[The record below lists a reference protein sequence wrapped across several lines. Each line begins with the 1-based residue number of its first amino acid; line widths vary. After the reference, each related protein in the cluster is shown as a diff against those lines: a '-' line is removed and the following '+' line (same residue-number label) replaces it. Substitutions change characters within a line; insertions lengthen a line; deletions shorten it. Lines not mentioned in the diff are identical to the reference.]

1 MSGKELKIGN
11 ITVPYG
17 IMLAPMAGIS
27 NHVFRKICREFGV
40 GYTVSEMVSAKALCY
55 DQRCKKNGRA
65 EAPKTAELSAVY
77 PDDYP
82 MAVQLFGSEPDFMS
96 EAATILESCEYKG
109 CRSSLKPAAIDINMG
124 CPVAKVVSNGDG
136 SALMKDPVL
145 CGRIVAAVKKA
156 VSVPVTVKIRA
167 GWSNDCKNAVEVAR
181 QCEAGGANAIT
192 VHGRTRTEM
201 YSPGIDRRII
211 ADVKRAVSVP
221 VIGNGDI
228 FTSADTVSML
238 EETGCDGIMVARGAL
253 GNPWIFGNIISRFEG
268 TDEHIPSTEER
279 IAMALRHAEM
289 LIKEN
294 PVSGL
299 AESRKHL
306 AWYIKGIPGAAA
318 VRSAVMT
325 CTSFDRVR
333 ELMMSLILRGDGR

>member
-1 MSGKELKIGN
+1 MSEKELKIGN

-27 NHVFRKICREFGV
+27 DHVFRKICREFGV

-55 DQRCKKNGRA
+55 DQRCKKAGRS

-77 PDDYP
+77 PDDQP

-96 EAATILESCEYKG
+96 EAAAMLESCAYKG
-109 CRSSLKPAAIDINMG
+109 CKSSLKPAAIDINMG
-124 CPVAKVVSNGDG
+124 CPVAKVVSNGEG
-136 SALMKDPVL
+136 SALMKDPAL
-145 CGRIVAAVKKA
+145 CGKIVAAVKKA
-156 VSVPVTVKIRA
+156 VNIPVTVKIRA

-181 QCEAGGANAIT
+181 HCEAGGADAIT

-201 YSPGIDRRII
+201 YSPGIDRQII
-211 ADVKRAVSVP
+211 AEVKRAVSVP

-228 FTSADTVSML
+228 FTSADAMSMF

-268 TDEHIPSTEER
+268 TDEHIPSENER

-289 LIKEN
+289 MMKEN
-294 PVSGL
+294 PGNGL

-318 VRSAVMT
+318 VRNAVMT
-325 CTSFDRVR
+325 CTSFDRVQ

>member
-55 DQRCKKNGRA
+55 DQRCKKTGRA

-181 QCEAGGANAIT
+181 QCEARGADAIT